1 MARILVV
8 EDDPDLR
15 STLAYNLL
23 RARHEPLEAEGGL
36 VALQL
41 ARARSPDLVL
51 LDLMLP
57 DLPGLEVCR
66 ALRANAATQRVP
78 VLMLT
83 ARGEERDRVLGLELG
98 ADDYVVKPF
107 SVRELLL
114 RIGNC
119 LRRHP
124 GGAVARAAAS
134 EGGGVARVD
143 VAEGAVWVRERRVCL
158 TPPEARLVACLLD
171 GGRQPRRRVA
181 LADAAWGA
189 GADVDEGQLEA
200 LMEGVAGKLAAA
212 GARVE
217 DLGSAGYRFSADPGP

>member
-66 ALRANAATQRVP
+66 L
-78 VLMLT
+78 
-83 ARGEERDRVLGLELG
+83 
-98 ADDYVVKPF
+98 
-107 SVRELLL
+107 
-114 RIGNC
+114 
-119 LRRHP
+119 
-124 GGAVARAAAS
+124 
-134 EGGGVARVD
+134 
-143 VAEGAVWVRERRVCL
+143 
-158 TPPEARLVACLLD
+158 
-171 GGRQPRRRVA
+171 
-181 LADAAWGA
+181 
-189 GADVDEGQLEA
+189 
-200 LMEGVAGKLAAA
+200 
-212 GARVE
+212 
-217 DLGSAGYRFSADPGP
+217 